1 MRRRQQVSTKE
12 AGIGRRSSSSIGVL
26 RRMLTRTRHLLRCHS
41 GVLEEE
47 RKLKEDEVAGA
58 KEAGS
63 PGAGWNVTVT
73 VGTRMGGYRGST
85 GVEQEERRRVPEGMS
100 QFVQQ

>member
-1 MRRRQQVSTKE
+1 MSTKKE
-12 AGIGRRSSSSIGVL
+12 AGIGRSSSSIGVL

-41 GVLEEE
+41 GVLEKE
-47 RKLKEDEVAGA
+47 RKLKESEVAGA

-85 GVEQEERRRVPEGMS
+85 GVEQEKGAGRNVTVCLIPI
-100 QFVQQ
+100 VQQ

>member
-1 MRRRQQVSTKE
+1 MSTKE
-12 AGIGRRSSSSIGVL
+12 AGIGRHSSSIGVL

-41 GVLEEE
+41 GVLEKE

-58 KEAGS
+58 KEAGW

-100 QFVQQ
+100 QLVQQ

>member
-1 MRRRQQVSTKE
+1 MSTKKE
-12 AGIGRRSSSSIGVL
+12 AGIGRCSSSIGVL

-47 RKLKEDEVAGA
+47 RKLKEAEVAGA

-73 VGTRMGGYRGST
+73 VGTRMGGYRGRIYRS
-85 GVEQEERRRVPEGMS
+85 GAGGEDRRRVPEGMS
-100 QFVQQ
+100 QLVQQQ

>member
-1 MRRRQQVSTKE
+1 MSTKKE
-12 AGIGRRSSSSIGVL
+12 AGIGRCSSSIGVL

-73 VGTRMGGYRGST
+73 VGTRMGGYRGSIYRSGT
-85 GVEQEERRRVPEGMS
+85 EGEDRRRVPEGMS
-100 QFVQQ
+100 QLVQQQ

>member
-1 MRRRQQVSTKE
+1 MSTKKE
-12 AGIGRRSSSSIGVL
+12 AGIGRRSSSIGVL
-26 RRMLTRTRHLLRCHS
+26 RRMLTRTRLLLRCHS

-73 VGTRMGGYRGST
+73 VGTRMGGYRGSIYRSGT
-85 GVEQEERRRVPEGMS
+85 GGEDRRRVPEGMS
-100 QFVQQ
+100 QLVQQQ